1 MRANRWVVTA
11 AVVAILAAL
20 VVAFA
25 PLGSI
30 EETTAT
36 SGGSGGVTTFARSS
50 LLATEGVWILIVVSV
65 PVLVALVPV
74 FVQRRTARIVSAVLL
89 WIGCVIALASIG
101 MFFIPAAIA
110 MTVAAARHEPT
121 SVATG

>member
-1 MRANRWVVTA
+1 MVS
-11 AVVAILAAL
+11 
-20 VVAFA
+20 FA
-25 PLGSI
+25 PLGSS

-36 SGGSGGVTTFARSS
+36 SAGSGGVTTFARSS

-74 FVQRRTARIVSAVLL
+74 FVPRRTARIVSAALL

-110 MTVAAARHEPT
+110 MTVAAARHEPA